1 MKSVGTWAA
10 PAGQAQGTFYFPML
24 TGDVSPSRAHCG
36 SWTGCWI
43 ASSLKR
49 ASVWRTHCVR
59 RARDSAICHQRL
71 FMRRHML
78 LLLSR
83 LTSRGRRT
91 EKRPGSCDMVVRRV
105 ESILSRMTR
114 ALAVVAMC
122 ELGGS
127 CPKFASVNKAAEGAT
142 RAVQGS
148 PGSSP
153 IKPRHHERVPS
164 RLVQTS

>member
-1 MKSVGTWAA
+1 
-10 PAGQAQGTFYFPML
+10 
-24 TGDVSPSRAHCG
+24 
-36 SWTGCWI
+36 
-43 ASSLKR
+43 
-49 ASVWRTHCVR
+49 
-59 RARDSAICHQRL
+59 
-71 FMRRHML
+71 MRRHVL
-78 LLLSR
+78 LLLSQ

-105 ESILSRMTR
+105 ESILSRVTR
-114 ALAVVAMC
+114 ACARAIVAMC

-148 PGSSP
+148 SGSSP

-164 RLVQTS
+164 RLVWTNTSTACTLMRYVLGKTVLQNLQ